1 MAPQPSLADAVRLL
15 QLADLIKDTA
25 RVVVDE
31 WSKEP
36 NTKSDSASTGS
47 IASPTLFEAQKTLL
61 SASGLLTELV
71 SDPASRV
78 LEVSSQ
84 YNEARA
90 LHIAAE
96 LRVADVI
103 DSSPNKEA
111 PIEEISQAI
120 GIENRKL
127 GRLLRCLCSIHIFTE
142 PRPNVFANN
151 GISAVLVKNEPLRA
165 YIIML

>member
-1 MAPQPSLADAVRLL
+1 MAAQPTLADAMRLL

-25 RVVVDE
+25 KVVVDE
-31 WSKEP
+31 WSKNP
-36 NTKSDSASTGS
+36 NTNTANALSGS
-47 IASPTLFEAQKTLL
+47 IASPRLFEAQKTLL

-84 YNEARA
+84 YNEARC

-96 LRVADVI
+96 LRVADLI

-111 PIEEISQAI
+111 PVEEITKAI
-120 GIENRKL
+120 GIEKRKL
-127 GRLLRCLCSIHIFTE
+127 GQCGEYTKEVLELRGYRKVVALPLLHPHLH
-142 PRPNVFANN
+142 
-151 GISAVLVKNEPLRA
+151 
-165 YIIML
+165 